1 MSRSLRFRSAALV
14 VAISALLAGC
24 TAPPAAAPETSLPA
38 TLTVAD
44 LEVLAPVDVVDA
56 LEALPPA
63 ARPTDYTVSVRP
75 AALLVTAAD
84 GERELPLP
92 DDVFYLSVAP
102 YVDSTHECFFHSLTT
117 CLGELADEELTVTV
131 VADDGEVLVDE
142 TRRTSAN
149 GFLGLWLPRDV
160 RGTLT
165 VASEGRT
172 ASTAF
177 GTGDDDPTCLTTL
190 QLT

>member
-1 MSRSLRFRSAALV
+1 MTRPLRLRSAALV
-14 VAISALLAGC
+14 VAIVALLTGC
-24 TAPPAAAPETSLPA
+24 SATPAAAPETTASP

-44 LEVLAPVDVVDA
+44 LAVLAPVDVVDA

-75 AALLVTAAD
+75 AALVVTDAD

-102 YVDSTHECFFHSLTT
+102 YVDATHECFFHSLTT
-117 CLGELADEELTVTV
+117 CLGELADEEVSVTV
-131 VADDGEVLVDE
+131 VADDGEVLLDE
-142 TRRTSAN
+142 TRRTAAN

-165 VASEGRT
+165 VASEGRS

-177 GTGDDDPTCLTTL
+177 GTGEDDPTCLTTL
-190 QLT
+190 QLS

>member
-1 MSRSLRFRSAALV
+1 MSRSLGLRSAALAV
-14 VAISALLAGC
+14 VVSALLAGC

-75 AALLVTAAD
+75 AALLVTDAD

-117 CLGELADEELTVTV
+117 CLGEMADEELTVTV

-142 TRRTSAN
+142 TRRTAAN

-165 VASEGRT
+165 VTSEGRT

>member
-1 MSRSLRFRSAALV
+1 MSRSLGLRSAALV
-14 VAISALLAGC
+14 VAISALLSGC
-24 TAPPAAAPETSLPA
+24 TAPPAAAPETSIPA

-75 AALLVTAAD
+75 AALLVTDAD

-117 CLGELADEELTVTV
+117 CLGEMADEELTVTV

-142 TRRTSAN
+142 ARRTSAN

-165 VASEGRT
+165 MASEGRT

>member
-1 MSRSLRFRSAALV
+1 MSRSLRLRSAALAV
-14 VAISALLAGC
+14 VISALLAGC

-75 AALLVTAAD
+75 AALLVTDAD

-92 DDVFYLSVAP
+92 SDVFYLSVAP

-131 VADDGEVLVDE
+131 VTDDGEVLVDE
-142 TRRTSAN
+142 ARRTAAN

-165 VASEGRT
+165 VTSEGRT